1 MHNGGRREPPLRVQ
15 GWAARAPLFGAGG
28 RRRLR
33 HNGCMRLPATAL
45 LPAFIACALAA
56 AAQASDKPVYRCPG
70 NPVLYTDAMTAQE
83 AKDKGCRTIEGTAIT
98 VIPSPRPRSAT
109 PVASGPRPP
118 EAKVDPGDQRA
129 RDSDARRIL
138 EAELRKDEAAL
149 AQMRK
154 EYNNGEP
161 ERLGDERNYQ
171 KYLDR
176 VAQMKD
182 AIARKES
189 DIAALKRELAK
200 LPP

>member
-1 MHNGGRREPPLRVQ
+1 M
-15 GWAARAPLFGAGG
+15 
-28 RRRLR
+28 R
-33 HNGCMRLPATAL
+33 HNGRMKLSSKSLPV
-45 LPAFIACALAA
+45 LAA
-56 AAQASDKPVYRCPG
+56 CVLACTAQASDKPVYRCPG
-70 NPVLYTDAMTAQE
+70 NPVLYTDAITAQE
-83 AKDKGCRTIEGTAIT
+83 AKDKGCRTVETSAIT
-98 VIPSPRPRSAT
+98 VVPSPRPRALPPQAS
-109 PVASGPRPP
+109 SGPRPP
-118 EAKVDPGDQRA
+118 EARVDPAEQRA

-154 EYNNGEP
+154 DYNNGEP

-189 DIAALKRELAK
+189 DIAALKRELSK